1 MDPGDSSTL
10 SDRITSKRD
19 GDAILDIDTSWTP
32 QMKHLIRCVAS
43 LLIAGYAGCTF
54 ATSGTQ
60 QDTRSA
66 PANEPIDWPK
76 MYKEVGP
83 VAIRLPYWEFDQ
95 TEKGWR
101 SLGNCYR
108 EQTQLLK
115 RYVKRQEYELR
126 GVRWHLAQTLAME
139 GDDAAAA
146 EQALLSV
153 NPDEATQTP
162 GFSWNT
168 YVLATAAFL
177 RRDRAAFD
185 VQYEAHRR
193 ATEANAEN
201 STNLKVLTGLSEC
214 FDKPYREAYGKCR
227 PRD

>member
-1 MDPGDSSTL
+1 M
-10 SDRITSKRD
+10 
-19 GDAILDIDTSWTP
+19 
-32 QMKHLIRCVAS
+32 QHLTRCMTS
-43 LLIAGYAGCTF
+43 LLIAGYAAASF
-54 ATSGTQ
+54 AQSAAR
-60 QDTRSA
+60 QDSQAASA
-66 PANEPIDWPK
+66 SDPIDCATK
-76 MYKEVGP
+76 YKEVGP
-83 VAIRLPYWEFDQ
+83 VAIKLPYWEFDQ

-101 SLGNCYR
+101 SLGNCYP

-115 RYVKRQEYELR
+115 RYIKRQEYEMR
-126 GVRWHLAQTLAME
+126 GVRWHLAQTLAMT
-139 GDDAAAA
+139 GDNAAAA

-162 GFSWNT
+162 SFSWNT

-177 RRDRAAFD
+177 RKDRIAFD

-201 STNLKVLTGLSEC
+201 ATNLKVLAGLAAC